1 MQVYTE
7 KPNNLKP
14 GDKKEEEDKKKKDPA
29 MEELEGMFTLT
40 QKTWRPRS

>member
-1 MQVYTE
+1 VQVYTE

-29 MEELEGMFTLT
+29 LEELEGKLFLT
-40 QKTWRPRS
+40 QKS